1 MSKQYSGGIISK
13 TPVTPSGP
21 YETDSASGIWT
32 LDQQAYWAKLG
43 QWPTA
48 GNIASIVATGGS
60 VTDYGG
66 YRIHR
71 FNSSGFFVITSA
83 PAGATFE
90 LFIIGGGGGGG
101 AGSSSGPAG
110 GAGGAY
116 WNTAYTCPSPGSY
129 SVIIGAGGAG
139 VYNATAA
146 NGTVGG
152 DSIAFGLSLVGGG
165 TQNANTGWNSVGGNQ
180 GVWGSGRTSADGGSG
195 GGVANGNALASHPKW
210 GDTTTQG
217 RSVYN
222 STGAFSGSDQTN
234 YYGYAGAFSLTNAGG
249 GGGGL
254 SANGADPV
262 GGVSGGNGGA
272 GLSFNWVGVTEWM
285 GGGGGG
291 GVSVAGSPGIGGSG
305 VGGNGADGGSTATNG
320 ATNTGS
326 GGGGSGSGQGG
337 TGGSGVCIIRYAI

>member
-1 MSKQYSGGIISK
+1 MSNQYPGGIISK
-13 TPVTPSGP
+13 TPVVPSGP

-60 VTDYGG
+60 VTDYNG
-66 YRIHR
+66 YRVHR
-71 FNSSGFFVITSA
+71 FTTSNDFVITSA
-83 PAGATFE
+83 PVGATFE
-90 LFIIGGGGGGG
+90 LFIIAGGGGGG

-116 WNTAYTCPSPGSY
+116 WNTAFTCPTAGTYPI
-129 SVIIGAGGAG
+129 VIGAGGAG
-139 VYNATAA
+139 VNNNTAA
-146 NGTVGG
+146 DGGVGG
-152 DSIAFGLSLVGGG
+152 NSSAFSLTLVGGG
-165 TQNANTGWNSVGGNQ
+165 SQNKFGDWSQITGNQ
-180 GVWGSGRTSADGGSG
+180 GTWGNGRTAADGGSG
-195 GGVANGNALASHPKW
+195 SGVANGVAIANHPKW
-210 GDTTTQG
+210 GDTTNKG

-234 YYGYAGAFSLTNAGG
+234 YYGYAGGLSFSNGGG

-254 SANGADPV
+254 NANGDDAV
-262 GGVSGGNGGA
+262 TSTSGGNGGA
-272 GLSFNWVGVTEWM
+272 GLSFNWVGTTEWM

-291 GVSVAGSPGIGGSG
+291 GVGLGGSPGTGGSG
-305 VGGNGADGGSTATNG
+305 VGGNGGANTVTGTNG

-326 GGGGSGSGQGG
+326 GAGGSGGGQGG